1 MNKEP
6 KKGLYETF
14 MRTSFIFLWT
24 VNGSDAFCPSLSL
37 FSNSDFILPYFRVC
51 SILLLMLILD
61 RKKAV
66 DKRPL

>member
-6 KKGLYETF
+6 KKVFMKRLCGLLLF
-14 MRTSFIFLWT
+14 FFGLGMAVML
-24 VNGSDAFCPSLSL
+24 CPSLSL
-37 FSNSDFILPYFRVC
+37 LSNSDFILPYFRVC
-51 SILLLMLILD
+51 SILLRMLILD